1 MVRKRGQG
9 PGSCGHRRAPAGA
22 ERGRGGFRKGVGIGQ
37 GHRAPPRGP
46 LPCQPLAQVHL
57 ATWPWPSQAQPRACG
72 SGCSQ
77 NRPEPSLP
85 PRPGTGAAAVKQGAG
100 RVPLHTPRGVGVP
113 SPQQCGGSS
122 PHTRQGW
129 GSLSIHTAEGLPLRR
144 ALPLGDGKVA
154 QRQQIMGALSPE
166 KPTWTNREKQPPP
179 EQKGPEASEPLV
191 VLDRR
196 DPGWAA
202 AGEGAALALVVE
214 GGWPRGPGAPE
225 TNPRGAGDPGV
236 PVLILPTPR
245 PAGSRRPVRGQPG
258 AAGRPHGSHRLRS
271 VQPEDAQCPGSRAG
285 QWGTR
290 V

>member
-1 MVRKRGQG
+1 MEASGRGSASGRATEPPRGARCLAGHWPRCIWRRGLGPARHSPGRVVPAAAKTGLSRLCPLGQG
-9 PGSCGHRRAPAGA
+9 PGQQPSSRV
-22 ERGRGGFRKGVGIGQ
+22 RGGFLSARPEGLGSLPHSNVG
-37 GHRAPPRGP
+37 
-46 LPCQPLAQVHL
+46 VHL
-57 ATWPWPSQAQPRACG
+57 HTH
-72 SGCSQ
+72 
-77 NRPEPSLP
+77 
-85 PRPGTGAAAVKQGAG
+85 G
-100 RVPLHTPRGVGVP
+100 RVGGP
-113 SPQQCGGSS
+113 SPYTQQ
-122 PHTRQGW
+122 
-129 GSLSIHTAEGLPLRR
+129 EGLPLRR

-154 QRQQIMGALSPE
+154 QRQQIMGALSRE

-214 GGWPRGPGAPE
+214 GGWPRGPGTPE

-258 AAGRPHGSHRLRS
+258 AAGRPHGSHHLRS
-271 VQPEDAQCPGSRAG
+271 VQPEDAQGPGSRAG